1 MERAAKAAGAKTS
14 EAETMETNAADGM
27 TEEKKAAAVKKTASG
42 KTAAKASEKKTVSA
56 KRASDTAAA
65 AEVIAA
71 PSKEVLQ
78 QIVYQKSSGMLARD
92 AEANEIFGLGDE
104 MPVYYF

>member
-1 MERAAKAAGAKTS
+1 MAVGKGSMERAAKAA
-14 EAETMETNAADGM
+14 EA
-27 TEEKKAAAVKKTASG
+27 KTASG
-42 KTAAKASEKKTVSA
+42 KGKAAAKAPGKKAASTEKASA
-56 KRASDTAAA
+56 KAVAA

-71 PSKEVLQ
+71 PSEEVLQ
-78 QIVYQKSSGMLARD
+78 QIVYQKSSGMLERD

>member
-1 MERAAKAAGAKTS
+1 MTDGKAV
-14 EAETMETNAADGM
+14 E
-27 TEEKKAAAVKKTASG
+27 KKTAAK
-42 KTAAKASEKKTVSA
+42 KTAPKKAAAKASEKKAVSTEKTAA
-56 KRASDTAAA
+56 KAVAA

-71 PSKEVLQ
+71 PSEEVLQ
-78 QIVYQKSSGMLARD
+78 QIVYQKSSGMLERD

>member
-1 MERAAKAAGAKTS
+1 MAVGEGSMERAAKAAGAK
-14 EAETMETNAADGM
+14 
-27 TEEKKAAAVKKTASG
+27 KAAPKKKTASVE
-42 KTAAKASEKKTVSA
+42 KTPVEAV
-56 KRASDTAAA
+56 AA

-71 PSKEVLQ
+71 PSKEVLG
-78 QIVYQKSSGMLARD
+78 QIVYQKSSGMLERN